1 MKSSKLGKNILEVE
15 VQNIGPQGI
24 WLLVRDRE
32 YFLSHRDF
40 PWFKEAK
47 LSDILE
53 VELCRDH
60 LHWAKLDV
68 DLEIEALENP
78 KNFPL
83 IHKN

>member
-32 YFLSHRDF
+32 YFLSHQDF

-60 LHWAKLDV
+60 LHWTKLDV

-83 IHKN
+83 IYKN